1 MARLNTAAA
10 LLLSHN
16 FCLSFFSCCCY
27 KYWQKPLRKK
37 KNKFI
42 SVHSSRYS
50 PWQGSH
56 ITPIIRKQR
65 DECMLACS
73 LLSPFIQSRIPWS
86 RNGSTKPKMGLPI
99 AVNIAKI
106 TPQIDRAQLPGTSR
120 FCPLTISPK
129 YHSILNQ
136 VKSIRM
142 HHGGLSWRNQIL
154 FS

>member
-1 MARLNTAAA
+1 MYASMQFA
-10 LLLSHN
+10 
-16 FCLSFFSCCCY
+16 FSVY
-27 KYWQKPLRKK
+27 TVEDPLIKEWF
-37 KNKFI
+37 N
-42 SVHSSRYS
+42 
-50 PWQGSH
+50 PQ
-56 ITPIIRKQR
+56 
-65 DECMLACS
+65 
-73 LLSPFIQSRIPWS
+73 
-86 RNGSTKPKMGLPI
+86 PKMGLPI
-99 AVNIAKI
+99 VVNIAKI